1 MFCQKHK
8 AFDKVIGYEF
18 IKDELDQI
26 ADTLRNRDV
35 YTKMGV
41 KMPSGLLLYGEPGVG
56 KTLMATAM
64 IEASGCPCYT
74 CRKDQPDGDF
84 IRAIRKAFNQAQ
96 ENAPAIVFLDDLD
109 KFANEDEDHRDA
121 EEYVTV
127 QSCIDDVKHKDVFV
141 LATVNNMRKLP
152 KSLRRAGRF
161 DRLLKMD
168 VPTGADA
175 TAIVKHYLRDKKLDD
190 SLDISF
196 VAKALD
202 GHTCAELET
211 VINEAGLY
219 AGYERVDYITVEH
232 FVRACM
238 HVIYQ
243 VHGDD
248 YDQAMFA
255 REDLFSLGLRTH
267 AVLHEA
273 GHAAVSEILRPGSV
287 TIVSLLGSHWD
298 SGFVAYCADSKT
310 SANGPLPDILVTL
323 AGMAAVD
330 QWYGNR
336 GYGNSSDLDKVFQ
349 MVETLVKNNSIS
361 GLCWTERDF
370 SDSDILRAQREAVV
384 AAKVEEYYCKAKK
397 ILALNQ
403 SFFGDIIKKLS
414 EKCMLTQMDLR
425 EIRKKH
431 HIIPFRG

>member
-1 MFCQKHK
+1 MYFQKHK
-8 AFDKVIGYEF
+8 AFDKIIGYEF

-35 YTKMGV
+35 YTKMDV

-64 IEASGCPCYT
+64 LEASGCPCYT

-84 IRAIRKAFNQAQ
+84 IRTIRKAFSQA
-96 ENAPAIVFLDDLD
+96 EKNAPAIVFLDDLD

-141 LATVNNMRKLP
+141 LATVNNMHKLP

-161 DRLLKMD
+161 DRLLKVD
-168 VPTGADA
+168 VPTGEDA
-175 TAIVKHYLRDKKLDD
+175 AAIAKHYLRDKKLDD
-190 SLDISF
+190 GLDISF
-196 VAKALD
+196 VAKALN

-219 AGYERVDYITVEH
+219 AGYERADDITVEH

-248 YDQAMFA
+248 YDQAMLA
-255 REDLFSLGLRTH
+255 RDGFSGVRTRT
-267 AVLHEA
+267 VVHEA

-287 TIVSLLGSHWD
+287 TIVSLLGSQRD
-298 SGFVAYCADSKT
+298 SGFTAYNMESKT
-310 SANGPLPDILVTL
+310 SENSPLLDVLVSL
-323 AGMAAVD
+323 AGMAAVE
-330 QWYGNR
+330 QEYGSR
-336 GYGNSSDLDKVFQ
+336 GYGNSNDLDKVFR
-349 MVETLVKNNSIS
+349 MVEALVKENGVY
-361 GLCWTERDF
+361 GLCWTEHRFDN
-370 SDSDILRAQREAVV
+370 SNALLAQQEAVV
-384 AAKVEEYYCKAKK
+384 AAKVEEYYCKAKE
-397 ILALNQ
+397 ILSLNHA
-403 SFFGDIIKKLS
+403 FFCDIIKKLS
-414 EKCMLTQMDLR
+414 KKFVLTQMDLQ

-431 HIIPFRG
+431 YIIPFRG